1 MSFERDHAREYQS
14 SLGSSADEG
23 TAPGRRS
30 RAAQMTAPDEPI
42 ESGLLQRRAA
52 HGVTGPSQALPHRD
66 AIQASFGRHDVS
78 GVRAHVGGRA
88 AEATEAV
95 GAEAYATG
103 NDVAFGSAPSL
114 FTAAHEA
121 AHVIQQRHGV
131 QLLGGVGEVGDRY
144 EQHADAVASLV
155 VQGRS
160 AESLLD
166 QFVNGAG
173 AASGTQDKVQRREP
187 KAPGKKNHIEMPP
200 EFVGKREPPKSL
212 DNSNQ
217 APEAIDFSDL
227 DAAFA
232 NLATYRRN
240 ISELRGIAVREVL
253 GNLNEADSPSIA
265 EQILKTLAITALG
278 AASGGITNVIAGKLA
293 QRSDLNGA
301 IQTAL
306 DDGFKEA
313 VPTIMDRL
321 AATGSDT
328 SKATFF
334 ASQEQSLANG
344 QGRAEEAITDAT
356 TADHK
361 AVLAVPTHQ
370 RQAVLGKK
378 LGKAR
383 ELAAATKTSIAA
395 ARQIQYQ
402 HSLSAW
408 MTAMAQ
414 GALGANWAGAKLD
427 DELDVG
433 PKSFLEKRGEKGVIY
448 VAMGGNSSRPVKVKY
463 VKVSGITDAARQR
476 VKSVPIRDLPIPI
489 VATGFFTDGSFA
501 DDASKWV
508 GDNEMSLGRTEN
520 GHVSYYGHEDACEAM
535 REAAGTSTVLE
546 AAETIMKQDIGRA
559 TLADAKVRP

>member
-1 MSFERDHAREYQS
+1 MSFERDHAREYQTS
-14 SLGSSADEG
+14 TASSANEG

-52 HGVTGPSQALPHRD
+52 HGVTGPSQPFPHRD

-78 GVRAHVGGRA
+78 GVQAHIGGRA
-88 AEATEAV
+88 AEATEAM

-103 NDVAFGSAPSL
+103 NDVAFGSAPDL

-131 QLLGGVGEVGDRY
+131 QLLGGIGQVGDRY

-160 AESLLD
+160 AQSMLD
-166 QFVNGAG
+166 QFANGAG
-173 AASGTQDKVQRREP
+173 ATSGIQNNVQCREP
-187 KAPGKKNHIEMPP
+187 KAHRKPNHIEMPP
-200 EFVGKREPPKSL
+200 DFVGKKAPAKGA

-217 APEAIDFSDL
+217 APEAVDFSDL

-232 NLATYRRN
+232 NVATHLRT
-240 ISELRGIAVREVL
+240 ISDVRGIAVREVL
-253 GNLNEADSPSIA
+253 GNLNEADSPTIA
-265 EQILKTLAITALG
+265 DQILKTFAIAALG
-278 AASGGITNVIAGKLA
+278 AASGGITNAIAGKLA
-293 QRSDLNGA
+293 QSSALNGA

-306 DDGFKEA
+306 DDGLKDA
-313 VPTIMDRL
+313 VLAAVDRL

-334 ASQEQSLANG
+334 ASQEQALALG
-344 QGRAEEAITDAT
+344 HGRAEVAITKAT
-356 TADHK
+356 TSDHK
-361 AVLAVPTHQ
+361 AVLAAPTDG
-370 RQAVLGKK
+370 RQAVLGEK
-378 LGKAR
+378 LAKAR
-383 ELAAATKTSIAA
+383 KLAAAAEKSIDA

-414 GALGANWAGAKLD
+414 GALGSNYAGTKLD

-433 PKSFLEKRGEKGVIY
+433 PKSFMEKRGEKGVIY

-463 VKVSGITDAARQR
+463 IKVSGMTDAARQR
-476 VKSVPIRDLPIPI
+476 VKNVPIRDLPIPV

-508 GDNEMSLGRTEN
+508 GDNEMSLGRTER
-520 GHVSYYGHEDACEAM
+520 GHVSYYGHEDAREAM
-535 REAAGTSTVLE
+535 KEAAGTSTVLE
-546 AAETIMKQDIGRA
+546 AAEVIMEQDIGRA
-559 TLADAKVRP
+559 TLADAKVRG